1 MPTNTAAARKAGADV
16 RTVSTY
22 CYNCV
27 AGPDPLCVTVVDGV
41 ATEVTPNFQMAA
53 LHPAGGKPC
62 VKAYG
67 LVQKTYSPH
76 RIKQPMKRTNPK
88 KGMGEEPGFVPISWD
103 EALDTVAAKL
113 IEMKAKGKLDAQ
125 GIPRLAASFGH
136 GGTPG
141 FYMGSF
147 NAFLSAWGAVDF
159 SFGSGQ
165 GVKCVH
171 SEHLYGE
178 LWHRAFT
185 VAADTPKARYII
197 SLGTNVEV
205 SGGSC
210 AVTRHADARVRG
222 IKKVQVEPH
231 LSVTGACAAEWV
243 PIRPKTDP
251 AFLFALIHAMLHEAP
266 RERLDLEFLKNRT
279 SSPYL
284 IGPNGWY
291 LRDPES
297 SKPLIWDVAS
307 NSAQPFDTPGLIPAL
322 EGRFSIAKAIEIGPD
337 DERKSLED
345 VEGVTAFTKLADHM
359 KSFTPDWA
367 EKICDVPAAAMRRIA
382 NEYLDNACIG
392 QTIEIDGVTLPY
404 RPVAVTLGKTVN
416 NGWGAYECCWARTM
430 LAVLVGALEVP
441 GGTLGTS
448 VRLHRNHDDR
458 LKSVKPGPDGFMDYA
473 FNTTA
478 KEDWKPQP
486 TGRNAHKPLVPL
498 VGDFPWSQALGPTH
512 FAWMFEEETPEN
524 WPRTDLP
531 DLWFV
536 YRCNAAI
543 SFWDT
548 RHLSQTMAR
557 MPYVVAFAY
566 TIDETNWMADI
577 LLPEATDLE
586 GLQLIRFGGS
596 KFVEQYWRHQG
607 YILRQPVVAPQSEA
621 KDFTWISTEL
631 AKRTG
636 LMAEYNTAINRGL
649 LGAPLKGEGFDYTIP
664 GQEEHSVEDIWDRVC
679 KAASAG
685 LTGEAQGLDWFKQ
698 HGFMAA
704 PFHEVDWYLYP
715 TIEKLGLRFELP
727 YQERLMRI
735 GKQLER
741 RLHENNIHWWEEQ
754 LEEYQAL
761 PIWHDHPA
769 RWEKELIRRGAK
781 PQDYPFWLLTT
792 KSMQYHTGAN
802 VSIQLMHE
810 AAKNLRGFGGV
821 IMNAGTAKELG
832 IAEGDLVELST
843 IDGVTKGAAVPVQGI
858 RPDVMVTVG
867 QFDHWATPYAKEMG
881 APSINTIAPMSMALT
896 DATGSG
902 SDVARVA
909 IRKL

>member
-1 MPTNTAAARKAGADV
+1 MPTTTAQARKLGQDV

-27 AGPDPLCVTVVDGV
+27 AGPDPLNVTVVDGV
-41 ATEVTPNFQMAA
+41 ATEITPNFQMAG

-67 LVQKTYSPH
+67 LVQKTYNPH
-76 RIKQPMKRTNPK
+76 RIKSPMRRTNPK
-88 KGMGEEPGFVPISWD
+88 KGIGEDPGFVPISWD
-103 EALDTVAAKL
+103 EALDAVAAKL
-113 IEMKAKGKLDAQ
+113 NEMKAKGKVDAT
-125 GIPRLAASFGH
+125 GMPRLAASFGH

-147 NAFLSAWGAVDF
+147 NAFLGAWGSVDF

-185 VAADTPKARYII
+185 VAADTPRVKYLI
-197 SLGTNVEV
+197 SCGTNVEV

-210 AVTRHADARVRG
+210 AVMRQADARIRG

-231 LSVTGACAAEWV
+231 LSVTGACSAEWV
-243 PIRPKTDP
+243 PIKPKTDP
-251 AFLFALIHAMLHEAP
+251 AFLFALIHVMLHEEK
-266 RERLDLEFLKNRT
+266 RERLDIDFLCNRS

-284 IGPNGWY
+284 VGPNGWY
-291 LRDPES
+291 LRDPETA
-297 SKPLIWDVAS
+297 KPLMWDTVS
-307 NSAQPFDTPGLIPAL
+307 NSAMPFDAPGLKPAL
-322 EGRFSIAKAIEIGPD
+322 EGRFTVAKALEIGAD
-337 DERKSLED
+337 DERQILENAQ
-345 VEGVTAFTKLADHM
+345 GVTAFTKLADHM
-359 KSFTPDWA
+359 KSFTPEWA
-367 EKICDVPAAAMRRIA
+367 EKICDVPAGTMRRIA
-382 NEYLDNACIG
+382 TEYLDNACIG
-392 QTIEIDGVTLPY
+392 ETVEIDGVTLPY

-416 NGWGAYECCWARTM
+416 NGWGAYECCWARTL

-441 GGTLGTS
+441 GGTLGTT
-448 VRLHRNHDDR
+448 VRLHRNHDNR

-473 FNTTA
+473 FNSTA
-478 KEDWKPQP
+478 KEDWKPEP

-512 FAWMFEEETPEN
+512 FAWMFMEETPDN
-524 WPRTDLP
+524 WPRTDMP

-548 RHLSQTMAR
+548 RHLSETMAKL
-557 MPYVVAFAY
+557 PYVVAFAY
-566 TIDETNWMADI
+566 TVDETNWMADI
-577 LLPEATDLE
+577 LMPEATDLE

-596 KFVEQYWRHQG
+596 KFVEQYWKHQG
-607 YILRQPVVAPQSEA
+607 YILRQPAVNPQHDA
-621 KDFTWISTEL
+621 KDFTWIATEL
-631 AKRTG
+631 ARRTG
-636 LMAEYNTAINRGL
+636 MMKEYHGAINRGL
-649 LGAPLKGEGFDYTIP
+649 LGAPLKGESFDHTITD
-664 GQEEHSVEDIWDRVC
+664 EEPHAVEDIWNRVC
-679 KAASAG
+679 KAASSG
-685 LTGEAQGLDWFKQ
+685 LDGQERDLDWFKRN
-698 HGFMAA
+698 GFAA
-704 PFHEVDWYLYP
+704 ASFPEVDWYLWP
-715 TIEKLGLRFELP
+715 TLEKLGLRFELP
-727 YQERLMRI
+727 YQERLMRV
-735 GKQLER
+735 GEQLKR

-761 PIWHDHPA
+761 PAWHDHPA
-769 RWEKELIRRGAK
+769 RWEHELERKGAN
-781 PQDYPFWLLTT
+781 PADYPFWLLTT

-810 AAKNLRGFGGV
+810 VAKNLRGFGGV
-821 IMNAGTAKELG
+821 IMNAGTASDLG
-832 IAEGDLVELST
+832 IQDGDIVELST
-843 IDGVTKGAAVPVQGI
+843 IDGITKGAAIPVQGI

-867 QFDHWATPYAKEMG
+867 QFDHWATPYAKEMN
-881 APSINTIAPMSMALT
+881 APSINTVAPMAMSLT

-902 SDVARVA
+902 SDVCRVA

>member
-41 ATEVTPNFQMAA
+41 ATEVTPNFQMSA

-185 VAADTPKARYII
+185 VAADTPRARYII

-251 AFLFALIHAMLHEAP
+251 AFMFALIHAMLHEAP
-266 RERLDLEFLKNRT
+266 RERLDLAFLKNRT

-291 LRDPES
+291 LRDPDS
-297 SKPLIWDVAS
+297 TKPLIWDVTS
-307 NSAQPFDTPGLIPAL
+307 NSAKPFDTPGLTPAL
-322 EGRFSIAKAIEIGPD
+322 EGRFSIAKALEIGPD
-337 DERKSLED
+337 DERKSLEN
-345 VEGVTAFTKLADHM
+345 VEGITAFTKLADHM

-367 EKICDVPAAAMRRIA
+367 EKICDVPAATMRRIA
-382 NEYLDNACIG
+382 TEYLDNACIG

-473 FNTTA
+473 FNTTS

-512 FAWMFEEETPEN
+512 FSWMFEEEAPEN

-548 RHLSQTMAR
+548 RHLSQTMAK

-607 YILRQPVVAPQSEA
+607 YILRQPVVAPQNEA
-621 KDFTWISTEL
+621 RDFTWISTEL

-636 LMAEYNTAINRGL
+636 LMAEYNTSINRGL
-649 LGAPLKGEGFDYTIP
+649 LGAPLKGEGFDYTIS

-698 HGFMAA
+698 NGFLAA
-704 PFHEVDWYLYP
+704 PFHEVDWYLFP

-821 IMNAGTAKELG
+821 IMNARTAKELG
-832 IAEGDLVELST
+832 ISEGDLVELST

-909 IRKL
+909 IRKV